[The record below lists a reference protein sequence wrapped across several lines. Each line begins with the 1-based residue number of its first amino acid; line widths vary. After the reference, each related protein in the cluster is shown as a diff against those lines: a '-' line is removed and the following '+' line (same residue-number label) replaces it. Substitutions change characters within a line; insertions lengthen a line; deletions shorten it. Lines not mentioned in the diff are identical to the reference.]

1 MELLAIKD
9 KIYRAVIE
17 KSPGRAAMFIKNWRR
32 YEACVD
38 YILSVAKPSSS
49 VTVLDYGCGHPFV
62 SRILIDLG
70 YRVIP
75 YEPYAGEEEFHTAE
89 LLGIRELYKT
99 TLQEGEQYDVVLM
112 IDVIEHLSI
121 IKPIMLDVN
130 SKTKTGGLL
139 FISTPNVLRIEM
151 WLSFVL
157 RQTGHPQPLNKF
169 LNGDNNYSNHQREF
183 TMGELK
189 QTLQHFGYN
198 VIKASC
204 RVTSPTHAE
213 LVQYHSFSGVKIPT
227 LSFKKKMLNSVY
239 DLFRV
244 VAPSKFSNNLLMV
257 GKKIR

>member
-1 MELLAIKD
+1 MELLTIK
-9 KIYRAVIE
+9 KNIYRAVAE

-38 YILSVAKPSSS
+38 YILSVSKPSPES
-49 VTVLDYGCGHPFV
+49 TVLDYGCGHPFV
-62 SRILIDLG
+62 SKILIDLG

-75 YEPYAGEEEFHTAE
+75 YEPYAGEEELHTAE
-89 LLGIRELYKT
+89 LLGIRALYKT
-99 TLQEGEQYDVVLM
+99 KLDEGVQYDIVLM

-121 IKPIMLDVN
+121 IKPIMNDVN

-139 FISTPNVLRIEM
+139 FVSTPNVMRIEM

-189 QTLQHFGYN
+189 QTAQHFGYS

-204 RVTSPTHAE
+204 RVTSPTHTE
-213 LVQYHSFSGVKIPT
+213 LVQYHSFSGITIPSI
-227 LSFKKKMLNSVY
+227 SFKKKILNAVY
-239 DLFRV
+239 DVFRF
-244 VAPSKFSNNLLMV
+244 VAPSKFSNNLLLV